1 MKIVFYQ
8 TLLLLLMLTT
18 WHVRA
23 QDQQLYSFSLKASGE
38 LLTYSQG
45 SLLVTIA
52 RTGANKMAQCFIV
65 KRLDNGKTLI
75 GAAAKPGL
83 FLKREGSNLALAP
96 YIEADASFEWYLGYS
111 GYPYTSL
118 MQPGTTNALGWQ
130 GGNFSMLSVSPGLT
144 TNDDTTGDHYR
155 FGMSTVTNTF

>member
-1 MKIVFYQ
+1 MKTVFYP
-8 TLLLLLMLTT
+8 TLLLLLMLTA
-18 WHVRA
+18 WHGRA
-23 QDQQLYSFSLKASGE
+23 QDQQLYSFSLKGTGE

-45 SLLVTIA
+45 SLLVA
-52 RTGANKMAQCFIV
+52 AAQTGANKMAQCFIV

-83 FLKREGSNLALAP
+83 FLKREGSNLTLAP
-96 YIEADASFEWYLGYS
+96 YIEADTSFEWYLGYS

-130 GGNFSMLSVSPGLT
+130 GGNFSMLSISPGLT
-144 TNDDTTGDHYR
+144 NNDDSAGDTYR
-155 FGMSTVTNTF
+155 FGMATVTNTF